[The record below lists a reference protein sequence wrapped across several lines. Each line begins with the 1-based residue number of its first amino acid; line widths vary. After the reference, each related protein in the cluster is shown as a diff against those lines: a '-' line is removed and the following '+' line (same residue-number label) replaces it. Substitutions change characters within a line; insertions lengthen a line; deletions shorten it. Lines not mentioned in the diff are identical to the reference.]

1 MGGLIAIARGTMIS
15 FSALGSA
22 IGVGLLGAKYM
33 ESSARQPELSGSLL
47 IKFFIMA
54 GLVDAL
60 FFISVGVSFLYY
72 LKM

>member
-1 MGGLIAIARGTMIS
+1 MGGLIAIACGLMIGI
-15 FSALGSA
+15 SALGSA

>member
-1 MGGLIAIARGTMIS
+1 MGGLIAIACGLMVGI
-15 FSALGSA
+15 SALGSA

-47 IKFFIMA
+47 VKFFIMV
-54 GLVDAL
+54 GLIDAL
-60 FFISVGVSFLYY
+60 FFISMGVSFLYY